1 MDMLRDR
8 IAGALYGVAVGD
20 ALGGP
25 LEFMSAAEINR
36 QHGWV
41 SHHAG
46 RWLVGSAPW

>member
-25 LEFMSAAEINR
+25 LGYERSRN
-36 QHGWV
+36 QPSTWV
-41 SHHAG
+41 GFHHAG